1 MTAVALRGL
10 MNRKLRASLTA
21 FAIVLG
27 VAMIS
32 GSFILTDTI
41 SKAFDSISAQSFKN
55 ADVIV
60 SGKPAFENTNGNG
73 ADNPSFPESVL
84 AKIQRLPGVAHA
96 QGAIEDSQTQLVDNR
111 GKTIS
116 TGGAPALAFSVDPKG
131 DQRFNPLR
139 LISGSWPTGAN
150 EIAVDTGTASKKH
163 LKIGDTIGVQARG
176 PTKHFRIAGI
186 VKLANISIG
195 GATIAVFDVPTAQA
209 LYDKK
214 GKLDIIRV
222 QSKAGVSTSRLL
234 AEIRP
239 ILPPQVQ
246 AKSFAAEV
254 KKAKKDAGEFISF
267 LQTALLAFG
276 GIALFVGSFVIANT
290 LSITIAQQ
298 VREFATLR
306 TIGASRRQILWTVIL
321 EAFVIGLIASVVGLF
336 FGLAIAKF
344 LNWIFVTAG
353 IDLPTTGTVFAVR
366 TVVVS
371 LIVGLVITMLASLRP
386 AIRATRVPPIAA
398 VREGATLPPSR
409 FARFRTIGGTVLGLI
424 GVALLALGIFGH
436 GQSVSVHLLQMGIG
450 LLLLF
455 FGVTI
460 FTPKIVPPLAAL
472 LGWPATKIAGAAG
485 ELARE
490 NARRNPARTASTA
503 SALMIGLALVTFVA
517 VLGAGLR
524 ASFEDAVNQIF
535 VGNYALT
542 ATDTFTPITVQAEKA
557 LKQTPGL
564 TAVSGIRAGSGRY
577 LGNVHDLTAVEPNAA
592 KVLSL
597 KWKEGSNAV
606 FSSLGRNGVFTD
618 DSFAKS
624 HHLHIGS
631 KVRIQVPS
639 GEYIDAVVKG
649 VFKKPK
655 GGSPF
660 AEATISAATFDSK
673 FARPQNEMALANMRG
688 GVTDANTKALD
699 SRLGAFPNSK
709 IADQEQFKANFEKP
723 INMLLSML
731 YALLGLSVIVSVFGI
746 INTLVLSVFERTRE
760 LGMLRAVGMVRRQVR
775 QMITHESII
784 TALIGATMGMG
795 IGLLLSVLVTQE
807 LSSEGFVLAIPY
819 RTLVYF
825 VIAAIVVGILAAVL
839 PARRASRLRILEALQ
854 YE

>member
-1 MTAVALRGL
+1 MTAIALKGL
-10 MNRKLRASLTA
+10 LNRKLRASLTA

-73 ADNPSFPESVL
+73 TDNPSFPESVL
-84 AKIQRLPGVAHA
+84 AKIQRLPGVANA
-96 QGAIEDSQTQLVDNR
+96 QGAIEDQQTQLVDNH

-131 DQRFNPLR
+131 DQRFNPLS
-139 LISGSWPTGAN
+139 LVSGSWPTGAN
-150 EIAVDTGTASKKH
+150 QIAIDTGTASKKH
-163 LKIGDTIGVQARG
+163 LKVGDTIGVQARG
-176 PTKHFRIAGI
+176 PTKHFRITGI
-186 VKLANISIG
+186 VKLADISIG

-222 QSKAGVSTSRLL
+222 QSKAGVPTSRLL

-239 ILPPQVQ
+239 ILPPQVE

-254 KKAKKDAGEFISF
+254 KKAKKDAGDFIMF
-267 LQTALLAFG
+267 LQTALLAFA

-353 IDLPTTGTVFAVR
+353 IDLPTTGTVFAAR

-424 GVALLALGIFGH
+424 GVLLLALGIFGH
-436 GQSVSVHLLQMGIG
+436 GQTVAAHLLEMGVG

-460 FTPKIVPPLAAL
+460 FTPRIVPPLAAV

-557 LKQTPGL
+557 ITKTPGV

-606 FSSLGRNGVFTD
+606 FGNLGRSGMFVD
-618 DSFAKS
+618 DGFAKT

-639 GEYIDAVVKG
+639 GQYINEVVKG

-660 AEATISAATFDSK
+660 AEATISAAAFDSK
-673 FARPQNEMALANMRG
+673 FARPQNEMALANMPG

-699 SRLGAFPNSK
+699 SQLGAFPNAK
-709 IADQEQFKANFEKP
+709 IADQQQFKANFEKP

-795 IGLLLSVLVTQE
+795 IGLLLSVLVTQQ

-819 RTLVYF
+819 MTLIYF
-825 VIAAIVVGILAAVL
+825 VVAAIVVGILAAVL
-839 PARRASRLRILEALQ
+839 PARRASLRILEALQ